1 MPTAECKLQLH
12 DLYFSKFDFSLSRED
27 RNVEYNT
34 SFKIEYAVGKSDDSK
49 VKVTIDTNITNKTN
63 TLKLNLQTVA
73 LFSIEKGE
81 MDNTLYEQL
90 MKQNTVAIV
99 FPFIRSQ
106 VSLLTTQPGIQ
117 PILIPPINVA
127 ALIE

>member
-1 MPTAECKLQLH
+1 MPTTECKLKLH
-12 DLYFSKFDFSLSRED
+12 DLYFSRFDFFLSRED
-27 RNVEYNT
+27 QNADYNT
-34 SFKIEYAVGKSDDSK
+34 SFKIEYAIGKSDDSK
-49 VKVTIDTNITNKTN
+49 IKVTIDTSITNKTN
-63 TLKLNLQTVA
+63 TLNLNLQTVA
-73 LFSIEKGE
+73 LFSIEKE
-81 MDNTLYEQL
+81 EVDNTLYEQL
-90 MKQNTVAIV
+90 IKQNTVAIV

>member
-1 MPTAECKLQLH
+1 VPTTECKLQLH
-12 DLYFSKFDFSLSRED
+12 DLYFSRFDFSLSRED
-27 RNVEYNT
+27 QNTDYNT
-34 SFKIEYAVGKSDDSK
+34 SFKIEYAIGKSDDSK
-49 VKVTIDTNITNKTN
+49 IKVTIDTSITNKTN
-63 TLKLNLQTVA
+63 TLNLNLQTVA
-73 LFSIEKGE
+73 LFSIEKE
-81 MDNTLYEQL
+81 EVDNTLYEQL
-90 MKQNTVAIV
+90 IKQNTVAIV